1 MKYVA
6 IKDIVHSVS
15 QTHKFEKDHLKAV
28 NTSDVLGGELF
39 DVPYSETALLKGQFK
54 KTIRF
59 NDILFSE
66 IRPANRRFAR
76 VNIKETADY
85 VVSTKLMV
93 LRKFNDN
100 VDLDYFYYCLTNQSF
115 LEMLQ
120 RRAEN
125 RIGSFPQITFDLL
138 GEYKFPI
145 PTLDEQ
151 KRIASVIANIDS
163 KINVN
168 REINRN
174 LEAMARQLYDY
185 WFVQFDFPDENGRPY
200 KSSGGAMKFD
210 KALGIEIPA
219 EWGID
224 RLNTFITSNNT
235 GDWGYDEDNEHRM
248 PVGCI
253 RGADI
258 IKLNDVPLRYIK
270 KTNTHKL
277 LSPYDIVI
285 EVSGGSPV
293 QATGR
298 CAYITPGVIKRNYGN
313 MTCSNFCHA
322 FRMKTIESSA
332 YFYFTWK
339 TLYDNNIMFNFEGKT
354 SGIKNF
360 MTETF
365 LANKWYVAP
374 DILQKLFF
382 NRISNIFSIIDSNI
396 EEINHLIKQRDELLP
411 LLMNG
416 QVSVMPKEIN
426 CDLSH
431 D

>member
-28 NTSDVLGGELF
+28 NTSDVLGGVLF

-93 LRKFNDN
+93 LRKFNDS

-115 LEMLQ
+115 LETLQ

-200 KSSGGAMKFD
+200 KTSGGKMVWNEKLKRDIPEGWEDRRLDSLAKIFTGKKDVSKVISGPYKFFSCAPD
-210 KALGIEIPA
+210 PIPSNEYIYDGDVILVSGNGSYTGRVMFYSGKVDLYQRTYA
-219 EWGID
+219 CSGID
-224 RLNTFITSNNT
+224 ESN
-235 GDWGYDEDNEHRM
+235 M
-248 PVGCI
+248 PFLYCT
-253 RGADI
+253 
-258 IKLNDVPLRYIK
+258 IKTLFE
-270 KTNTHKL
+270 
-277 LSPYDIVI
+277 PYH
-285 EVSGGSPV
+285 SGGKHGSSIPYIVLEDLAGFRFAYHKETVEKFVDLINPV
-293 QATGR
+293 
-298 CAYITPGVIKRNYGN
+298 
-313 MTCSNFCHA
+313 
-322 FRMKTIESSA
+322 
-332 YFYFTWK
+332 FYKFIFK
-339 TLYDNNIMFNFEGKT
+339 EDDENTLLVNTRDN
-354 SGIKNF
+354 
-360 MTETF
+360 
-365 LANKWYVAP
+365 
-374 DILQKLFF
+374 
-382 NRISNIFSIIDSNI
+382 
-396 EEINHLIKQRDELLP
+396 LLP

-416 QVSVMPKEIN
+416 QVSVMPPEVN
-426 CDLSH
+426 CDLSR